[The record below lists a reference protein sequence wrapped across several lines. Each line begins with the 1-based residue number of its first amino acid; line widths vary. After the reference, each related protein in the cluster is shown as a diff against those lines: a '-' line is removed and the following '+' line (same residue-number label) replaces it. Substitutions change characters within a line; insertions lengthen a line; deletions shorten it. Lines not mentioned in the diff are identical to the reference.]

1 MNSFKLTS
9 HSSTGHVKKVV
20 LRNFTNNLHI
30 YCNVFVMGGFVCLFV
45 CVCQHDKTKTPDQ
58 NDMKLGTV
66 M

>member
-1 MNSFKLTS
+1 MSLS
-9 HSSTGHVKKVV
+9 WVG
-20 LRNFTNNLHI
+20 L
-30 YCNVFVMGGFVCLFV
+30 FVCLFV